1 MKLKKKSGLI
11 SAVIALSC
19 ASLVSVGFASW
30 VIAQGAEKEVTGT
43 IHVEQVTDG
52 SHTITATWLQGAA
65 LDSAALSGDPV
76 VSYGSSSNAASGWLQ
91 NTDGTPESL
100 VFYLKVSVAHIDS
113 AATFASKVSSIV
125 MTADAGYGTAV
136 TAQYV
141 GVLPA
146 LNASGNGNGT
156 IVKGVEAAND
166 TSWEAVY
173 TITFVWGQHFNYQNP
188 YNYYNG
194 HQATDIL
201 DGTTTYADDAQ
212 TSLSELYT
220 ALNGVSFTL
229 TITTIA

>member
-65 LDSAALSGDPV
+65 LDSAELSGDPV
-76 VSYGSSSNAASGWLQ
+76 VSYGSSSNAATGWLQ
-91 NTDGTPESL
+91 NKDGTPENL
-100 VFYLKVSVAHIDS
+100 VFYLKVNVANIADD
-113 AATFASKVSSIV
+113 ATFNAKVSSVV
-125 MTADAGYGTAV
+125 MTADDGYATAA
-136 TAQYV
+136 TAKYV
-141 GVLPA
+141 GALPA
-146 LNASGNGNGT
+146 LNATGDGNGT
-156 IVKGVEAAND
+156 IVKGTGAANG
-166 TSWEAVY
+166 TAWEAVY

-188 YNYYNG
+188 YDYYN
-194 HQATDIL
+194 AKAAAD
-201 DGTTTYADDAQ
+201 YAADAQ
-212 TSLSELYT
+212 ESLSELYSD
-220 ALNGVSFTL
+220 LNGVGFTL